1 MPVVKRPV
9 SHRRARL
16 ATTITTT
23 VVLIL
28 LGVYACSAADVAP
41 AGRVRLGPPLGVS
54 AYGNDISWPQCP
66 KSVGGYGL
74 PGPTAHASFALL
86 GLTDG
91 GSFRANPC
99 LASQVALVKTRRLWA
114 GAYAISTYP
123 TPAQLALYG
132 GTGTL
137 LARLGRVGAAQA
149 RFNIA
154 TMARVGLR
162 SPMVWM
168 DIEPRTQSPWSASPV
183 SNNAVIDGVIGG
195 YRAAGVRAGI
205 YSYTTAWK
213 AITGARLLPG
223 LASWVS
229 SGHKSQTVAAASCS
243 MASYSGSPPWLIQWT
258 GTDRDYDLTCPPATG
273 WAAVSTP

>member
-54 AYGNDISWPQCP
+54 AYGN
-66 KSVGGYGL
+66 
-74 PGPTAHASFALL
+74 
-86 GLTDG
+86 
-91 GSFRANPC
+91 

-123 TPAQLALYG
+123 TTAQLALYG

-154 TMARVGLR
+154 TMVRVGLR

-183 SNNAVIDGVIGG
+183 NNNAVIDGVIGG

-213 AITGARLLPG
+213 AITGGRLRPG

-229 SGHKSQTVAAASCS
+229 VGHKSQTVAAASCS
-243 MASYSGSPPWLIQWT
+243 VASYSGSPPWLIQWT